1 MQGPFGEGRWCA
13 TAKIPIPSFNDIMWR
28 AMTNKTDSM
37 KMNPAYIEAII
48 PHVNDCPYFCLLSMK
63 IKSLEWGKSHLE
75 ILVEKKHLQPFG
87 MAHGGVYASLIDAA
101 AFWAV
106 YTQIE
111 ASSEMTT
118 VELKVNYLAPAS
130 EGQFIATG
138 RSLKV
143 GERLCLGEATV
154 ATEKGKLLAHGTSTM
169 MIVDSVKIQGQSQ
182 LPPKFLNR

>member
-1 MQGPFGEGRWCA
+1 MA
-13 TAKIPIPSFNDIMWR
+13 
-28 AMTNKTDSM
+28 NKTDSM

-48 PHVNDCPYFCLLSMK
+48 PQVNDCPYFRLLSME

-75 ILVEKKHLQPFG
+75 IPLEKKHLQPFG

-111 ASSEMTT
+111 ADSEITT

-130 EGQFIATG
+130 EGHFIARG

-143 GERLCLGEATV
+143 GERLCLGETLIEN
-154 ATEKGKLLAHGTSTM
+154 EKGRLLAHGTATM
-169 MIVDSVKIQGQSQ
+169 MIIDSVKMQDQSQ
-182 LPPKFLNR
+182 LPPKFLNQ